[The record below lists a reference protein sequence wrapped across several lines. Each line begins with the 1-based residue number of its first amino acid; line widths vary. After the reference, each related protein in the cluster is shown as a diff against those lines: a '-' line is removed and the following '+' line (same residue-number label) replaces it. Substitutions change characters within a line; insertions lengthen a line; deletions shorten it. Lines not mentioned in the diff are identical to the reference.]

1 MDPDVSIIDQED
13 FSGGGRLVIVSNRL
27 PIMIRGNSEEGRQV
41 LPGTGGLVT
50 ALAPILRDRG
60 GKWIGW
66 PGSAGVASD
75 DLNDLLR
82 QGGEKAGYEL
92 IPVNLT
98 RPEVDGYYYGFSNEI
113 LWPLF
118 HDLQTR
124 CNMDA
129 DYWWAYQKVNRRFA
143 AKIVEQTNT
152 LDTIWVHDYHLI
164 LVGNLLRALGVER
177 KVNFFLHTPFPG
189 PDIFLKL
196 PWREKL
202 IRALL
207 DYDLIGFQTQRD
219 RQNFIRCVR
228 ALAPDVTI
236 RGRGRVLTVPWA
248 GRGGKVG
255 VFPISIDYNHFAV
268 KASSGEVSDAAWFF
282 HEDLPER
289 QIVLSIDRL
298 DYTKGIPNR
307 LEAIRSALLRHPEM
321 TGKVTFVQV
330 VVPSRRDIPEYADLK
345 SEIEALVGEIN
356 GEFTTSGWVPIH
368 YLFRPLSFEELL
380 GYYRASEIML
390 VTPLKDGMNLVAK
403 EYCASN
409 SDETGALILS
419 EFAGAAAQLKR
430 GALLVNPYDTNGVAD
445 AIYRAYTMDVRER
458 KSRMKNLR
466 SSIRRH
472 DVFWWVDSFLGA
484 AGGKN
489 LAAFPAQP
497 SLPHDEPIEQETPS
511 LPG

>member
-1 MDPDVSIIDQED
+1 M
-13 FSGGGRLVIVSNRL
+13 VIVSNRL
-27 PIMIRGNSEEGRQV
+27 PVMIREDAREGWRI

-66 PGSAGVASD
+66 PGSAGGDVSG
-75 DLNDLLR
+75 LNQLLR
-82 QGGEKAGYEL
+82 KGGEAAGYEL

-98 RPEVDGYYYGFSNEI
+98 PAEVDGYYYGFSNEI

-129 DYWWAYQKVNRRFA
+129 DYWWAYEKANRRFA
-143 AKIVEQTNT
+143 AKVVEETSPK
-152 LDTIWVHDYHLI
+152 DTIWIHDYHLI
-164 LVGNLLRALGVER
+164 LVGQLLRSLGVER
-177 KVNFFLHTPFPG
+177 KTYFFLHTPFPG

-207 DYDLIGFQTQRD
+207 DYDLIGFQTQQD
-219 RQNFIRCVR
+219 RQNFTRCVR
-228 ALAPDVTI
+228 ALAQDVTI
-236 RGRGRVLTVPWA
+236 RGRGRVLSVPWA

-255 VFPISIDYNHFAV
+255 VFPISIDYNHFAI
-268 KASSGEVSDAAWFF
+268 KATSGEVSDTAWFF

-307 LEAIRSALLRHPEM
+307 LEAIRCTLLRHPELI
-321 TGKVTFVQV
+321 GKVTFVQI
-330 VVPSRRDIPEYADLK
+330 VVPSRRDIPEYAELK
-345 SEIEALVGEIN
+345 SKIEALVGEIN
-356 GEFTTSGWVPIH
+356 GEFTRSGWVPIH
-368 YLFRPLSFEELL
+368 YLFRSLSMEELL
-380 GYYRASEIML
+380 AYYRTSETLL

-403 EYCASN
+403 EYCAAN
-409 SDETGALILS
+409 SEGTGTLILS

-430 GALLVNPYDTNGVAD
+430 GALLVNPYDTCGVAD
-445 AIYRAYTMDVRER
+445 AIYRAFTMDERER
-458 KSRMKNLR
+458 KSRMKNMRR
-466 SSIRRH
+466 SIKRH

-484 AGGKN
+484 AAGKN
-489 LAAFPAQP
+489 LAAFPEQH
-497 SLPHDEPIEQETPS
+497 SLPHDEPAGMETQS